1 MMQTTQKDS
10 FFKITDS
17 LTHGVV
23 ETGHFYSK
31 SFWYELNSEILQK
44 VWSFQQ
50 KFAFYQEKHFG
61 WIFFI
66 LYVKYVKLF
75 TGTYIDLNYLII
87 E

>member
-1 MMQTTQKDS
+1 MGLWKPVISIQSRFDTNS
-10 FFKITDS
+10 
-17 LTHGVV
+17 
-23 ETGHFYSK
+23 
-31 SFWYELNSEILQK
+31 NSEILQK

-50 KFAFYQEKHFG
+50 KFAFYQEKHFR